1 MSSRVRRTLIDN
13 AQLIRRSPRLSSK
26 EPESRNLTPPRP
38 SRTKLTVPQ
47 SVVLE
52 QPAKTVGSQ
61 VTTEF
66 SDEDLEIS
74 NFETDRNDRPSGSGS
89 SVRQWQ
95 ERLWTSLLNAE
106 DKGRKQE
113 ETEESWS
120 KRDLF
125 AVFVLIPLIIGLLA
139 LSIWCM
145 TYGVNM
151 ADIMPSVFFVRTLP
165 WFKGWFTPNKI
176 EVSNQPLDV
185 DLLIDKILSN
195 DIFKE
200 MITASSSE
208 TDKLMY
214 FAKDKIETMEK
225 EHKAKNEAWIKEMT
239 EKINIAKNNIDEM
252 KKVDSLDDLKKQLEI
267 LKSSISTFG
276 DSNNAE
282 ISSLQENIN
291 NLVKKHD
298 ELKVQLAN
306 CKTDE
311 QAIRVQM
318 EENLKS
324 ALKDGLMSKEEFSA
338 KMAET
343 QHDLLYG
350 LESKVLDKV
359 RNDPVIMEKMSLL
372 AQHQT
377 GQQFSKDDVVN
388 IVHEALTVYDADRT
402 GLFDFALESAGGTI
416 ASTRCTETYDV
427 TQAVYHVLGVPIWWE
442 RQNPRTILQP
452 GSAPG
457 QCWAF
462 KGSEGCVVI
471 KLSNPVFI
479 SNITLEHIAKNLS
492 PDRSVLSAPRQFEVL
507 GLENVE
513 DPNPVH
519 LGNFTYDTDNLK
531 NPVQT
536 FKINQLSTRKSFAFV
551 ELKILSN
558 YGHPEYTCIYRFR
571 VHGSLQ

>member
-1 MSSRVRRTLIDN
+1 
-13 AQLIRRSPRLSSK
+13 
-26 EPESRNLTPPRP
+26 
-38 SRTKLTVPQ
+38 
-47 SVVLE
+47 
-52 QPAKTVGSQ
+52 
-61 VTTEF
+61 
-66 SDEDLEIS
+66 
-74 NFETDRNDRPSGSGS
+74 
-89 SVRQWQ
+89 
-95 ERLWTSLLNAE
+95 
-106 DKGRKQE
+106 
-113 ETEESWS
+113 
-120 KRDLF
+120 
-125 AVFVLIPLIIGLLA
+125 
-139 LSIWCM
+139 
-145 TYGVNM
+145 
-151 ADIMPSVFFVRTLP
+151 
-165 WFKGWFTPNKI
+165 
-176 EVSNQPLDV
+176 
-185 DLLIDKILSN
+185 
-195 DIFKE
+195 
-200 MITASSSE
+200 
-208 TDKLMY
+208 
-214 FAKDKIETMEK
+214 
-225 EHKAKNEAWIKEMT
+225 MT
-239 EKINIAKNNIDEM
+239 EKINNAKDHIDELQ
-252 KKVDSLDDLKKQLEI
+252 KVDSLDDLKKQLEN
-267 LKSSISTFG
+267 LKSSINTFG

-282 ISSLQENIN
+282 IASLQENIN
-291 NLVKKHD
+291 KLVGKHE
-298 ELKVQLAN
+298 ELKVQLTN

-311 QAIRVQM
+311 QATRIQM

-343 QHDLLYG
+343 KHDILYG

-372 AQHQT
+372 AQHSQQHEK

-492 PDRSVLSAPRQFEVL
+492 PDRSVLSAPKQFEVL

-536 FKINQLSTRKSFAFV
+536 FKITQSSTRKSFAFV